1 MHMTVLEELGI
12 ELKNARHRKGLT
24 QQQLADLSQVSLK
37 HIQLIEKGVKNP
49 SFEVLRAVVRV
60 LDISLDALIYSGS
73 DADEQAAAEWKQ
85 IYLSCPPAARGALLN
100 ATRGLSNELKRLIE
114 PPDISTET
122 K

>member
-60 LDISLDALIYSGS
+60 LDISLDALIYSGG

-85 IYLSCPPAARGALLN
+85 TYLSCPPAARGALLN
-100 ATRGLSNELKRLIE
+100 ATRGLSNELKHLIE
-114 PPDISTET
+114 SPDMPTET

>member
-12 ELKNARHRKGLT
+12 VLKNARHRKGLT

-85 IYLSCPPAARGALLN
+85 TYLSCPPAARGALLN

-114 PPDISTET
+114 PPDMPTET

>member
-60 LDISLDALIYSGS
+60 SDISLDALIYSGS

-85 IYLSCPPAARGALLN
+85 TYLSCPPAARGALLN

-114 PPDISTET
+114 PPDMPTET

>member
-12 ELKNARHRKGLT
+12 ELKNARYRKGLT

-49 SFEVLRAVVRV
+49 SFEILRAVVRV

-85 IYLSCPPAARGALLN
+85 TYLSCPPAARGALLN

-114 PPDISTET
+114 PPDMSTET

>member
-12 ELKNARHRKGLT
+12 ELKNARHQKGLT

-49 SFEVLRAVVRV
+49 SFEILRAVVRV

-85 IYLSCPPAARGALLN
+85 TYLSCPPAARGALLN

-114 PPDISTET
+114 PPDMSTET

>member
-1 MHMTVLEELGI
+1 MLMTVLEELGI

-37 HIQLIEKGVKNP
+37 HIQLIEKGTKNP

-85 IYLSCPPAARGALLN
+85 TYLSCPPAARGALLN

-114 PPDISTET
+114 PPDMPTET

>member
-37 HIQLIEKGVKNP
+37 HIQLIEKGAKNP

-60 LDISLDALIYSGS
+60 LDISLDALLYSGS

-85 IYLSCPPAARGALLN
+85 TYLSCPPAARGALLN

-114 PPDISTET
+114 PPDMPTET

>member
-85 IYLSCPPAARGALLN
+85 TYLSCPPAARGALLN

-114 PPDISTET
+114 PPDMSTET

>member
-60 LDISLDALIYSGS
+60 LDISLDALLYSGS
-73 DADEQAAAEWKQ
+73 DADKQAAAEWKQ
-85 IYLSCPPAARGALLN
+85 TYLSCPPAARGALLN

-114 PPDISTET
+114 PPDMTTET

>member
-12 ELKNARHRKGLT
+12 VLKNARHRK
-24 QQQLADLSQVSLK
+24 QLADLSQVSLK

-85 IYLSCPPAARGALLN
+85 TYLSCPPAARGALLN

-114 PPDISTET
+114 PPDMPTET

>member
-49 SFEVLRAVVRV
+49 SFEILRAVVRV
-60 LDISLDALIYSGS
+60 VDISLDALIYSGS

-85 IYLSCPPAARGALLN
+85 TYLSCPPAARGALLN

-114 PPDISTET
+114 PPDMSTET

>member
-49 SFEVLRAVVRV
+49 SFEILRAVVRV

-85 IYLSCPPAARGALLN
+85 TYLSCPPAARGALLN

-114 PPDISTET
+114 PPDMSTET

>member
-114 PPDISTET
+114 PPDMSTET